1 MDQDST
7 AAKEDHVK
15 RIRITSHGKIKG
27 WVAFSLQFLLDEA
40 SDSKQV
46 VLDTLPVLVDKSVP
60 PDNTSPRTS
69 TSACFH
75 PSTSTVSRLISVVEI
90 IKREYLKTLET
101 THSTR
106 FHGLHQYN
114 EIGTLEDLGL
124 VVASSNQTADAKE
137 LESAREVE
145 RSRNIIEAIIGKHFT
160 RRKET
165 PFMRITLSTCELPEL
180 VEKNATY
187 QPPTCRK
194 LSKSAK
200 GRARKRAK
208 VLRQTQITDRKGLI
222 PIEDT

>member
-1 MDQDST
+1 LILVVCNHLNFPMDQDI
-7 AAKEDHVK
+7 AAKEDHIK
-15 RIRITSHGKIKG
+15 RMRITSHGKIKG
-27 WVAFSLQFLLDEA
+27 SVALSLQFLLDGA
-40 SDSKQV
+40 SDCKRV
-46 VLDTLPVLVDKSVP
+46 VLDTLPVSVDP
-60 PDNTSPRTS
+60 ANTSLRT
-69 TSACFH
+69 T
-75 PSTSTVSRLISVVEI
+75 TSTVSRLISVVEI

-106 FHGLHQYN
+106 LHGLHQYN

-124 VVASSNQTADAKE
+124 VVASSNQAADAKE

-145 RSRNIIEAIIGKHFT
+145 RSRNIIEAISSKHFT

-165 PFMRITLSTCELPEL
+165 PFMRITLSTSELPEL

-208 VLRQTQITDRKGLI
+208 ALQQTLIADRTGLI
-222 PIEDT
+222 PMEDT